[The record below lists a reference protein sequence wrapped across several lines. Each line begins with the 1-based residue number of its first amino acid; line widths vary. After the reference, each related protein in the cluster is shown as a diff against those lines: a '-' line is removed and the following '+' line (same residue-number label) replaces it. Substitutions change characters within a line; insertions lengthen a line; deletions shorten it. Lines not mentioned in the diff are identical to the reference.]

1 MTKGYDAFLS
11 HNTKDKPAVRRLVDA
26 LEALGLNIYFDERDI
41 RPGIPAQ
48 DQLEEALKLSKTVVV
63 VIGLEGLGRWQT
75 PEVRTAINQQIKR
88 NTPVIPVLLPGVP
101 DNVEMPG
108 FLQNNTWV
116 SFKKGLDD
124 KDTLN
129 RLYFGITGI
138 NLARQERRREQALST
153 APGDTGDATA
163 QALADLSDVTRSE
176 NLTIILGRDIAEDHE
191 APLPRSPEITR
202 NLLNAIELIA
212 RDTDPVLLPPIDVA
226 ANYYAIQKDERRLED
241 QVVELIIERST
252 GVPTEHRK
260 LAQLICDLRNHRRR
274 SRRARFKSP
283 QLIVTTN
290 FDVMME
296 RALLMAGISFTRIVQ
311 HRAEPKIHI
320 NEYKDVSLL
329 ADGAIQLSGAEGR
342 IEKVAPDDYE
352 AMDRLIEQGAGR
364 SLTLHGEAT
373 GAEPAQS
380 ISELSLNQ
388 FAEPILYKF
397 LGSQDIPG
405 SCTIST
411 DQYFNLLFSMRKR
424 QAVPSQIREIIS
436 NTPLLFLGFGILDP
450 DFRLSYHVLMREP
463 LKEKKFQHYGV
474 HIPREADTDD
484 SDRNVEARGWERIK
498 HIALTRFG
506 IQIIEEGTEAFVDK
520 FAEAILSHNGD

>member
-11 HNTKDKPAVRRLVDA
+11 HNTKDKPAVRRIVDA
-26 LEALGLNIYFDERDI
+26 LEDLGLNIYFDERDI

-48 DQLEEALKLSKTVVV
+48 DQLEDALKASKTVVV
-63 VIGLEGLGRWQT
+63 VIGHEGLGRWQT

-101 DNVEMPG
+101 DDVEMPG

-124 KDTLN
+124 KDTLQ

-138 NLARQERRREQALST
+138 NLARQERRRGEAST
-153 APGDTGDATA
+153 TAQHETGDATT

-176 NLTIILGRDIAEDHE
+176 NLTIILGRDITEDHE
-191 APLPRSPEITR
+191 ALLPRSPEITR

-212 RDTDPVLLPPIDVA
+212 RDSDPVLLPPIDVA
-226 ANYYAIQKDERRLED
+226 ANYFAIQKDERRLED

-252 GVPTEHRK
+252 SVPTEHRK
-260 LAQLICDLRNHRRR
+260 LAQLIAGLRKHRQR

-311 HRAEPKIHI
+311 HRAETKIHI

-329 ADGAIQLSGAEGR
+329 ADGTIQLSGPEGQAEK
-342 IEKVAPDDYE
+342 IAPTDFE
-352 AMDRLIEQGAGR
+352 AMDRAIEQQASR
-364 SLTLHGEAT
+364 SITLQGESTEGEAV
-373 GAEPAQS
+373 QS
-380 ISELSLNQ
+380 INDLSLNPL
-388 FAEPILYKF
+388 AEPILYKF

-411 DQYFNLLFSMRKR
+411 DQYFNLLFSMRRR

-450 DFRLSYHVLMREP
+450 DFRLTYHVLMREP

-474 HIPREADTDD
+474 HVPRGGDTDD

-506 IQIIEEGTEAFVDK
+506 IQIVEEGTAAFLDK
-520 FAEAILSHNGD
+520 FAEAIAQDEN